1 MLKVNRKKNLSL
13 YISLVI
19 IFIFAFIYNTLS
31 PFTTD
36 DFTYMY
42 SFADNERITNIFQI
56 FPSMIAHYTE
66 LNGRT
71 APHFLAQCLLIFPKP
86 VFNIVNSFVFIGF
99 IYLIYKMTSTSK
111 DFRPIMFFTIPVLF
125 WLNTPVFGQ
134 VFLWVL
140 GCFNYYWAYFFG
152 LLFMYFYIKI
162 YRTETGLTKKSYIG
176 LCLLGFFFGGYSENT
191 SFPVIFVSFL
201 LLALASYRLKDIR
214 FLAKYSVPVACG
226 AIGYLIMF
234 FCPASSSKIGNFTIS
249 SVLHGLVDLFTSY
262 YTRHQSLLILLA
274 ILFVVANYF
283 KIDKKE
289 LVIALAY
296 FVISLI
302 SVAMLSFASYL
313 ADRSLGVGAIFLVL
327 AVFQLMQA
335 IRSSVRTECIAYCL
349 AAYFLVSSVM
359 IVWDGTYDI
368 YDTYRQNADREAY
381 IEEQLAQG
389 ETVVTVPIIYPM
401 TKYSCKYILTDLTTI
416 DEPYSWPN
424 PYIAKYYGL
433 DKIYGSYPWE

>member
-1 MLKVNRKKNLSL
+1 M
-13 YISLVI
+13 
-19 IFIFAFIYNTLS
+19 YN
-31 PFTTD
+31 
-36 DFTYMY
+36 
-42 SFADNERITNIFQI
+42 FADNERITNIFQV
-56 FPSMIAHYTE
+56 FPSMVAHYAE

-86 VFNIVNSFVFIGF
+86 VFNVVNSLVFTSFV
-99 IYLIYKMTSTSK
+99 YLIYKVTSTSK

-134 VFLWVL
+134 IFLWVL

-152 LLFMYFYIKI
+152 LIFMYFYIKL
-162 YRTETGLTKKSYIG
+162 YRSEAELSPKAYIG
-176 LCLLGFFFGGYSENT
+176 LCILGFFFGGYSENT

-201 LLALASYRLKDIR
+201 LLALTSYKLKNIR
-214 FLAKYSVPVACG
+214 FLAKYSLPVALG
-226 AIGYLIMF
+226 AIGYLIMLLY
-234 FCPASSSKIGNFTIS
+234 PTSSSKIGAFTIS
-249 SVLHGLVDLFTSY
+249 SLLHNMVDLFTSY

-274 ILFVVANYF
+274 ILFVIATHF

-289 LVIALAY
+289 IVIALAY
-296 FVISLI
+296 FFISLI
-302 SVAMLSFASYL
+302 SVAMLSIASYL

-327 AVFQLMQA
+327 AMFQLMQA
-335 IRSSVRTECIAYCL
+335 IRSSVRTECVAYCL
-349 AAYFLVSSVM
+349 AAYFIVSSVM

-368 YDTYRQNADREAY
+368 YDTYRQNAEREAY

-416 DEPYSWPN
+416 EEPYLWPN

-433 DKIYGSYPWE
+433 EKIYGRYPWE